1 MRASAVRLEA
11 ERKGWPVTGGIPP
24 VKGRPTAKPS
34 KRVKPAKAIRAKMP
48 NDPLVPDRYSDHV
61 LARLGAEGK
70 ARDNGK
76 GGFDTPI
83 RDERDLL
90 DALYTIGAV
99 PTAELPAVKR
109 WIVYR
114 AQQLNLLLL
123 VPREWVAEVKGA
135 IAEANSA
142 RNADG
147 PPGPGPMTFGAE
159 HRREAVAYHEAG
171 HAIIAHAWG
180 YKDVSVDCNHERGRV
195 FYTPPEGEKGTPAG
209 RFRLLAQAL
218 GGMGAE
224 VLRFG
229 DLDPDLVYKGDK
241 TDAGK
246 LLDHWPAQERQG
258 VLADAWIMA
267 KKLLRERW
275 PDVEW
280 IAGSGKVSALVSDP
294 IPRKRR

>member
-1 MRASAVRLEA
+1 MSAMAAVRLEA

-24 VKGRPTAKPS
+24 AKGRPTAKQAPS
-34 KRVKPAKAIRAKMP
+34 KRVKPAKASRAKAP
-48 NDPLVPDRYSDHV
+48 SDPLVPDRYSDQV
-61 LARLGAEGK
+61 LARLGAEGR

-83 RDERDLL
+83 RDERDIL
-90 DALYTIGAV
+90 DALYMIGAV
-99 PTAELPAVKR
+99 PPAELPAVKR

-114 AQQLNLLLL
+114 AEQLGMLGL
-123 VPREWVAEVKGA
+123 VPREWVHEVHGE
-135 IAEANSA
+135 IEAHSA
-142 RNADG
+142 RL
-147 PPGPGPMTFGAE
+147 PGPGPMTFGAE

-180 YKDVSVDCNHERGRV
+180 YEDVSVDCNNERGRV

-209 RFRLLAQAL
+209 RFRLLAQSL

-229 DLDPDLVYKGDK
+229 ELDPDLVYKGDK
-241 TDAGK
+241 GSAGK

-267 KKLLRERW
+267 NKLLRERW

-280 IAGSGKVSALVSDP
+280 IAESGKVSALVSDP